1 MPDAFHYIPDRF
13 KTQEMCNKAAT
24 YDPSSLAFVTKYW
37 AYMWYDDYYDNDNGK
52 DKFIDDDDDDEGE
65 FFKWY
70 DGYRAHKAQKASTKE
85 ELLPIAWHPSRW
97 QDWCMPEDEKQGIE
111 KLWAFLC
118 VC

>member
-52 DKFIDDDDDDEGE
+52 DKFIDDDDDEGE

-111 KLWAFLC
+111 KLWAFLY